1 MHTTC
6 VLVWL
11 AVWVLFFVHEVIIVT
26 QVVVPLALQPF
37 YFFYHS
43 HISVFCGY
51 INLNLFF
58 LNVPFFHLN
67 KEIGNKSGKLFV
79 FLNLLYKF
87 IAREDH
93 VEFDT

>member
-51 INLNLFF
+51 FNLNSIL
-58 LNVPFFHLN
+58 PQYT
-67 KEIGNKSGKLFV
+67 
-79 FLNLLYKF
+79 LLPPEQGDRKQEWQAVRLPESSQQTHRTRRPCR
-87 IAREDH
+87 I
-93 VEFDT
+93 